1 MEIEEVTRREERKSK
16 VSSQIHLQM
25 KNATSQSQ
33 RIVDVDYTSQTH
45 LKKRV
50 TWLIDR
56 EGQYMKM
63 RWKHRNYIVMSGRR
77 PREEKNGNCRLT
89 ILLDTVSQQIPHITI
104 IPPEGDTS

>member
-1 MEIEEVTRREERKSK
+1 MEIEEESRREERKSK
-16 VSSQIHLQM
+16 ISSQIHLQM
-25 KNATSQSQ
+25 KNAISQSQ

-56 EGQYMKM
+56 KGHYMKM
-63 RWKHRNYIVMSGRR
+63 RWKHWSYIVMSGRR

-89 ILLDTVSQQIPHITI
+89 ILLYTFSQQVPHITV
-104 IPPEGDTS
+104 IPPESDTS